1 MKSLLVLIYGP
12 NSAGKT
18 TIARALATKYRG
30 LHIQIDI
37 FSSMARGKFW
47 YTRRN
52 NKDKIALVLGILDAA
67 IKNTKYRQFFVD
79 GVLIYR
85 FMFKQLEAW
94 CEKNCVKFISIYLSG
109 NFSELNY
116 RIKQRKT
123 MKKNWNEALPEF
135 YDNLRYKKA
144 VKVDTSGKK
153 PEVIINEIILK
164 L

>member
-1 MKSLLVLIYGP
+1 MKPLLVLIYGP
-12 NSAGKT
+12 NGAGKT
-18 TIARALATKYRG
+18 TITRALATKYRG
-30 LHIQIDI
+30 LHVQIDI

-52 NKDKIALVLGILDAA
+52 NKDKMALVLGILDAA

-94 CEKNCVKFISIYLSG
+94 CGKNSVRFIPIYLSG
-109 NFSELNY
+109 NFLELDY

-123 MKKNWNEALPEF
+123 MKKNWNEVLPEF
-135 YDNLRYKKA
+135 YDNFRYEKA

-153 PEVIINEIILK
+153 PEVVINEISSK